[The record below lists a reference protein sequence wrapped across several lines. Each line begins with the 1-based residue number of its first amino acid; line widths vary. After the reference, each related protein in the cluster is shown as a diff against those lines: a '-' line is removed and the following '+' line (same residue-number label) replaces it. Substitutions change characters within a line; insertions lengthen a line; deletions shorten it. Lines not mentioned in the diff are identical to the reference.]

1 MGLRILLV
9 ISGIVAILLGG
20 AMLFAP
26 ESMITG
32 FQLGVPEMAGRAFAR
47 SMGGALICVG
57 IINLLAVRDQHSP
70 ALYAVV
76 VGNFL
81 LHVVSPAID
90 FLEPF
95 PKEGGFWGSVAL
107 HAVFAIAFGYYAMTW
122 NRTSVRSAA

>member
-9 ISGIVAILLGG
+9 VSGLVAILLGG
-20 AMLFAP
+20 LMLFAP

-32 FQLGVPEMAGRAFAR
+32 FQLGAPELAGRAFAR

-57 IINLLAVRDQHSP
+57 VIDLLAIRDHHSP

-90 FLEPF
+90 FMEPF
-95 PKEGGFWGSVAL
+95 PKEGGFWVSVAL
-107 HAVFAIAFGYYAMTW
+107 HAAFALAFGYYAITW
-122 NRTSVRSAA
+122 NRRDMHAAA